1 MYIVLSY
8 SNNLILRYP
17 SAANTFDVG
26 NGHVAHHLPGN
37 ITHCAISVKGLTRCA
52 TLIWHYKWR
61 YALLDQD
68 AIPEDGRSCSR

>member
-26 NGHVAHHLPGN
+26 NGHVAHHFPGN
-37 ITHCAISVKGLTRCA
+37 ITHCAISVKGLARCA
-52 TLIWHYKWR
+52 MLIWH
-61 YALLDQD
+61 
-68 AIPEDGRSCSR
+68 